1 MSQFSLS
8 IRLTLFFTVIV
19 LLVTAI
25 LSSVVFYEFQNKIK
39 QQIRLNL
46 TDAAEHKA
54 LELQNVLQFEKT
66 NLMAWRA
73 SSVMQ
78 DAIVD
83 DLDKRISTEL
93 IGLKNYYALHGDL
106 YVFNANGILI
116 ASTQPEV
123 IGQKIPATW
132 VDNEDYHFA
141 VKHQVPFIHEDI
153 VAHVAALKPPQ
164 LPVQGMLVLTHDWN
178 DLSRYFQPDN
188 DYFALCKDADT
199 QAELFTETGSET
211 LALTQ
216 DFSAQNLWQIADKP
230 YLGAISKVLILDDF
244 SFRIAVF
251 SPESSARE
259 PVRQLIFELIIAAIS
274 VVVPMTLVA
283 MWLSRRFV
291 MPIKRLTVA
300 IRHIEHSNDLS
311 IKVPVK
317 GRDEVANLADAF
329 NKMTANLSEA
339 FSRRENVEKEL
350 EILNLS
356 LERQIDE
363 RTSELR
369 QALEQLKSAQSHL
382 VQSEKMVSLG
392 QLVAGIAHEI
402 NNPVGAIY
410 ANMPILRDYVHD
422 FENALSLATTCCTAL
437 GESKLHEFL
446 QEIDYEFISH
456 DLQALISSQQ
466 QAAERIRNIVLAL
479 RNFSRLD
486 QGEVKNV
493 LLEEGIDCSL
503 QMLHHQYKNR
513 LDIQKDYRLNT
524 PVECYA
530 GELNQVFMNILAN
543 AIQAMPEQ
551 GVIRISTAKQDDQAI
566 ISITDT
572 GKGMS
577 DEVKAKIFDPFFTTK
592 EVGEGTGLGLSIS
605 YGIIEKHHGTV
616 TVKSELNVGT
626 CFTLTLPLHLAKVT

>member
-1 MSQFSLS
+1 MSLS

-46 TDAAEHKA
+46 ADAAEHKA
-54 LELQNVLQFEKT
+54 QELQSVLQFEKT

-78 DAIVD
+78 DVIVD

-93 IGLKNYYALHGDL
+93 LGLKNYYALQGDL
-106 YVFNANGILI
+106 YVFNAAGILI

-123 IGQKIPATW
+123 IGQKIPAIW

-141 VKHQVPFIHEDI
+141 FKHRVPFISGHI
-153 VAHVAALKPPQ
+153 VAHAAALKPPQ
-164 LPVQGMLVLTHDWN
+164 LPVRGLLVLTHAWD
-178 DLSRYFQPDN
+178 DLNRYFQPDHG
-188 DYFALCKDADT
+188 YFALFKDEEA
-199 QAELFTETGSET
+199 QAELFTEAGSET
-211 LALTQ
+211 LALSQ
-216 DFSAQNLWQIADKP
+216 DFSAQKVWQIADKA
-230 YLGAISKVLILDDF
+230 YLGAISKPLVLDDF

-251 SPESSARE
+251 SQESSAQE
-259 PVRQLIFELIIAAIS
+259 PLRQLIFELIIAAIS
-274 VVVPMTLVA
+274 VVLPMTLVA
-283 MWLSRRFV
+283 MWLSRHFV

-329 NKMTANLSEA
+329 NTMTTNLSEA
-339 FSRRENVEKEL
+339 FSRREKVEKEL
-350 EILNLS
+350 ENLNLS
-356 LERQIDE
+356 LERQVDE

-369 QALEQLKSAQSHL
+369 QALAQLKSAQSHL

-410 ANMPILRDYVHD
+410 ANMPVLRDYVQD
-422 FENALSLATTCCTAL
+422 IENALNLATTCCNAI
-437 GESKLHEFL
+437 GETRLQDFF
-446 QEIDYEFISH
+446 QEIDYEFIRS
-456 DLQALISSQQ
+456 DLRELINSQQ

-486 QGEVKNV
+486 QGEVKSV

-513 LDIQKDYRLNT
+513 IDIQKDYRLNT

-543 AIQAMPEQ
+543 AIQAIPEQ
-551 GVIRISTAKQDDQAI
+551 GVIRISTAQHGDQAV
-566 ISITDT
+566 ISIADT
-572 GKGMS
+572 GIGMS

-592 EVGEGTGLGLSIS
+592 DVGEGTGLGLSIS
-605 YGIIEKHHGTV
+605 YGIIEKHHGKV
-616 TVKSELNVGT
+616 EVESALKVGT
-626 CFTLTLPLHLAKVT
+626 CFTLTLPLRLSKGA